1 MSSNFPTAM
10 TMHDVHSYTIV
21 LALPLLS
28 ILMLKCGFL
37 LLGGFKQRGTSSQ
50 WSDKA
55 VLNEL
60 SACDVV
66 RVEKGLSAVDDIL
79 APVLPQNWW
88 TDDKLFQLERRAVF
102 SKNWLLATHACRFKK
117 PGDYRTFEVAGYSIL
132 LILGKDKMLRAFQ
145 NICRHRAYRV
155 TKKESGSSAVLGC
168 RYHGWAYDTKGKLI
182 KAPEFDNVSGFDKSK
197 NGLWGVRLR
206 IREGL
211 VYINL
216 ACENVDEAQLA
227 TSARDMSVNWSNMKL
242 QSAEEWKFDV
252 DFNWKLADFTLSSW
266 KPETG
271 LLNWLP
277 LALSGTK
284 KAASTGM
291 NAETHHLGPGTIM
304 TICYSPKS
312 SRTTTIECCIYT
324 SKPSLDPSD
333 YNKWKDQIMKLS
345 VQTEGLQER
354 LISGNGSLQDESP
367 EINKTAARQHIL
379 YELMKAHAKEEEYL
393 QAEVHPAS
401 RSESVSSVGKADDSF
416 CRNLA
421 NGGERSPICKA
432 TAGGVLEW

>member
-1 MSSNFPTAM
+1 
-10 TMHDVHSYTIV
+10 
-21 LALPLLS
+21 
-28 ILMLKCGFL
+28 
-37 LLGGFKQRGTSSQ
+37 
-50 WSDKA
+50 
-55 VLNEL
+55 
-60 SACDVV
+60 
-66 RVEKGLSAVDDIL
+66 
-79 APVLPQNWW
+79 
-88 TDDKLFQLERRAVF
+88 
-102 SKNWLLATHACRFKK
+102 
-117 PGDYRTFEVAGYSIL
+117 
-132 LILGKDKMLRAFQ
+132 MLRAFQ

-252 DFNWKLADFTLSSW
+252 DFNWKLAD
-266 KPETG
+266 
-271 LLNWLP
+271 
-277 LALSGTK
+277 
-284 KAASTGM
+284 
-291 NAETHHLGPGTIM
+291 
-304 TICYSPKS
+304 
-312 SRTTTIECCIYT
+312 
-324 SKPSLDPSD
+324 
-333 YNKWKDQIMKLS
+333 QIMKLS

-401 RSESVSSVGKADDSF
+401 RSESVSS
-416 CRNLA
+416 
-421 NGGERSPICKA
+421 
-432 TAGGVLEW
+432 